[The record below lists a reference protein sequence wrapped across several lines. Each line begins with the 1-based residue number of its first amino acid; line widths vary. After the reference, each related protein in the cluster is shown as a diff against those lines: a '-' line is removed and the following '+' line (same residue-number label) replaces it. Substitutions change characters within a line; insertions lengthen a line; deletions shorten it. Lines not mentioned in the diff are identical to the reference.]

1 MPLAPLTVPA
11 DDAVT
16 AAVARLAPEYR
27 GRAGT
32 LTLVSLVR
40 TCREQLSGVPET
52 ALPEMVERLA
62 RHRLD
67 AVL

>member
-11 DDAVT
+11 DPAVT
-16 AAVARLAPEYR
+16 SAVARLAPEYR
-27 GRAGT
+27 RRVGT
-32 LTLVSLVR
+32 LTLVSVVR
-40 TCREQLSGVPET
+40 TARGQLSGVPET

-67 AVL
+67 AAG